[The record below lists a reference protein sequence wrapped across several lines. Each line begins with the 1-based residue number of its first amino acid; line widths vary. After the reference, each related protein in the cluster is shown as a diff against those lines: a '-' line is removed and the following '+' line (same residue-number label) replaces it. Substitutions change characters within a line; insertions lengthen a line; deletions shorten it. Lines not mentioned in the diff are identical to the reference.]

1 MRANKRSTGQ
11 NQSVSAAGGR
21 RSVRTWAHGHTHTR
35 LNLRGEACAASLR
48 APQVALAT
56 STWRPLGS
64 HLQVQ
69 VQVGDPCWLL
79 GRDVTDV
86 SERVSA
92 AQLSCS
98 SPPTHTTYTFKKHLD
113 LCILID
119 FRLLLANHA
128 RKQALRR
135 PNSIGFRPRRP
146 VQRQDL
152 GVHAPPHTH
161 TWDLRPCALHCL
173 LMRAG
178 ARWLLQPD
186 VSAGRARSLR
196 IVLATWW

>member
-11 NQSVSAAGGR
+11 NQSGSAGGGR

-64 HLQVQ
+64 HLEVQ
-69 VQVGDPCWLL
+69 VLVGDPCWLL

-98 SPPTHTTYTFKKHLD
+98 SPPTHTHTPNTLKKHLD

-119 FRLLLANHA
+119 FRLLLANYA

-152 GVHAPPHTH
+152 GVHAPPPHTH
-161 TWDLRPCALHCL
+161 LGLEALCLALPTDARWCAL
-173 LMRAG
+173 
-178 ARWLLQPD
+178 
-186 VSAGRARSLR
+186 
-196 IVLATWW
+196 ATST